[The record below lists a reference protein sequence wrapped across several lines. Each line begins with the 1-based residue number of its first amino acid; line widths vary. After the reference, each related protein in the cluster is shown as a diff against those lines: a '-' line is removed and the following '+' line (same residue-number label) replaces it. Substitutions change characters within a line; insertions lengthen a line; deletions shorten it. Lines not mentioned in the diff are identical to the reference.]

1 MELPAVNLKAIVFV
15 HWLLTIFACMI
26 EWIPNAYYLANLTVL
41 AMGVW
46 AIAQRDSA
54 DAIFMFL
61 VGLVATVITDILLF
75 ALYFAGQES
84 RYEGTAA
91 RDLFRF
97 SGGMAILSLLLKPL
111 SCFFSYHMYR
121 ERGGECS
128 VNLEKT
134 PHPAGHKTHTEQGF
148 LTVAR
153 DRDRSS
159 YQTIDH
165 LDSPAE
171 QDKVPPRSY

>member
-128 VNLEKT
+128 VNL
-134 PHPAGHKTHTEQGF
+134 GF